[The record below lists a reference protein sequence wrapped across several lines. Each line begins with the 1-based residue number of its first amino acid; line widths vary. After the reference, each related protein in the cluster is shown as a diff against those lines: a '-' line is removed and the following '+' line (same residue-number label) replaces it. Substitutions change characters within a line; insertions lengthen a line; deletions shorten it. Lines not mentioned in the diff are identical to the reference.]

1 MGKVSL
7 KDLGAGRPIG
17 EDYSTSE
24 GMVLRSEKSEVS
36 RVTFKKE
43 GGAEPHSH
51 PEEQSLFVEE
61 GRLEVTLGDGDDLET
76 YVVEAGQGSFHPSN
90 AVITLKALEDTRIVS
105 FKNLVDGSGYEATG
119 ILQ

>member
-7 KDLGAGRPIG
+7 RNLGAGRPIG
-17 EDYSTSE
+17 EDYSTSV
-24 GMVLRSEKSEVS
+24 GLVLRSEKSEIS
-36 RVTFKKE
+36 RVSFKKG
-43 GGAEPHSH
+43 GGAESHHH
-51 PEEQSLFVEE
+51 PEEQSLYVEE
-61 GRLEVTLGDGDDLET
+61 GRLEVTLGDGEDSET

-119 ILQ
+119 TLQ